1 MVPMGK
7 TEQIRL
13 LIEDQGRIVWKVF
26 EGEWLV
32 GWSDLAPPGDW
43 KDKIFFWRVAQSTN
57 GKLIVG
63 RSSDIIGPAELAIYA
78 TRDEMRA
85 NVPKRIFES
94 AEKAAGLRV
103 DPVYPEE
110 PLEV

>member
-1 MVPMGK
+1 VARG
-7 TEQIRL
+7 
-13 LIEDQGRIVWKVF
+13 
-26 EGEWLV
+26 LV
-32 GWSDLAPPGDW
+32 GLGTPRRLEGQNILLASGA
-43 KDKIFFWRVAQSTN
+43 IHERQ
-57 GKLIVG
+57 LIVG

-78 TRDEMRA
+78 TWDEMRA